1 MLRELAKL
9 ISEANGFGAL
19 HIVIEDENVDDDN
32 LEFCRHQPEI
42 TADELRILD
51 LLQPLTERQ
60 REAIIV
66 LADLIAVEPTS

>member
-1 MLRELAKL
+1 MLRELAEL
-9 ISEANGFGAL
+9 ISKANHWGAL

-32 LEFCRHQPEI
+32 LEFARGQPEI

-66 LADLIAVEPTS
+66 LADLLAAKPTS

>member
-32 LEFCRHQPEI
+32 LEFCRSRPEI

-66 LADLIAVEPTS
+66 LADLMAREPEG